1 MKKIV
6 AVMLAFAG
14 FIFSASAQE
23 TPKMKRFHHQHKHGM
38 MMKELNLT
46 ADQQQQLKANRD
58 SYQKQWMELNKN
70 ETITVK
76 ESRDKKAALRKEQ
89 KEKMMTILTPE
100 QKTKL
105 EQLKKEREV
114 KHEAMAAKR
123 LDKMKTKLNLSDDQ
137 FAKIKAG
144 SETIHAKAKAIREN
158 DQLSRTEKKEQLMA
172 LKAETQTNLKSI
184 LTPEQISKIEELKKN
199 RIEKRQA
206 K

>member
-6 AVMLAFAG
+6 AGMLALAS
-14 FIFSASAQE
+14 FIFSANAQE

-58 SYQKQWMELNKN
+58 SYQKQWLELNKN
-70 ETITVK
+70 ENITVK
-76 ESRDKKAALRKEQ
+76 ESRDKKDALRKEQ
-89 KEKMMTILTPE
+89 KEKMAAILTPE
-100 QKTKL
+100 QKNKL
-105 EQLKKEREV
+105 EQLKKDREV
-114 KHEAMAAKR
+114 KREAMAAKR

-137 FAKIKAG
+137 VAKIKSG
-144 SETIHAKAKAIREN
+144 SEAIHAKAKAIRE
-158 DQLSRTEKKEQLMA
+158 DDKLSRTEKKEKLMA

-199 RIEKRQA
+199 RMEKWQA